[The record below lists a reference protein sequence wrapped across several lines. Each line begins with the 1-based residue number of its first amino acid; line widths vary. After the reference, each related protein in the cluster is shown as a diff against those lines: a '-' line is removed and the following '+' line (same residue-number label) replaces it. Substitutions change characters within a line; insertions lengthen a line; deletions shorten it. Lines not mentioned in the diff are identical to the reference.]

1 MIVYEPVNIN
11 IMEIQ
16 LDMNVVLFCVLSPML
31 MFAFVLFI
39 VIFRSLFKYFSTFV
53 TTSEITCSSFSKS
66 RTAEEEKDTLDKRRK
81 TSVSFNRERHEGKF
95 LMFMSV

>member
-16 LDMNVVLFCVLSPML
+16 LDMNVVLFCVLSLML

-39 VIFRSLFKYFSTFV
+39 FIFRSLFKYFSTFV

-66 RTAEEEKDTLDKRRK
+66 RTAEEEKDTRQTQK